1 MADERCVFPGA
12 DPRPPGR
19 WLDRETAERLLRG
32 ESLETVDAADRDEAE
47 RLAKTLEALTVEPP
61 LSSAELPGEA
71 AALAAF
77 RAARA
82 DRDDCDDVT
91 VSLGPG
97 AGSHPDHPADVG
109 LVRIG
114 AGPAR
119 AARRRPRWARPVRL
133 GLAAALAVGMVG
145 GVAVAAGTGFLPT
158 PFDGDEEGR
167 PAASVSAPV
176 PSERPFV
183 SPSPESRVQGDP
195 TPDDGAGAS
204 AGPGGTHDT
213 APGGP
218 ATDRESA
225 GDDRVQPSAGW
236 WKAVTSYCRD
246 LREGKRL
253 SSDHRRT
260 LEGAA
265 GGSERVRKYCG
276 NVLKATGDGAWSKAG
291 NGKDKGQDKSR
302 DKGKDREKDDDE
314 GDRADRR
321 PDGRGGH
328 HGGDH
333 GNRHGDGNRDGHGN
347 DHRVDRAAVA
357 PSAVADDPR
366 DRILPSLTSLT
377 RR

>member
-1 MADERCVFPGA
+1 MADERCDFPGA
-12 DPRPPGR
+12 DPRTPGQ

-32 ESLETVDAADRDEAE
+32 ESLEAVDAADRDEAE

-61 LSSAELPGEA
+61 LSSAELPGET

-82 DRDDCDDVT
+82 DRDDCDDII
-91 VSLGPG
+91 VSDGPG
-97 AGSHPDHPADVG
+97 AGAHPEHPADVG

-114 AGPAR
+114 GPAR
-119 AARRRPRWARPVRL
+119 ATRRPRWARPVRL

-145 GVAVAAGTGFLPT
+145 GVAVAAGTGLLPT
-158 PFDGDEEGR
+158 PFGGDEGGR

-176 PSERPFV
+176 PSDRPFV

-195 TPDDGAGAS
+195 TPDDDATAS
-204 AGPGGTHDT
+204 ADPGSTHDT

-246 LREGKRL
+246 LREGKQL
-253 SSDHRRT
+253 SKDHRRT

-265 GGSERVRKYCG
+265 GGSERVRKYCK
-276 NVLKATGDGAWSKAG
+276 NVLKATGDGTWSKPG
-291 NGKDKGQDKSR
+291 NGKDKDKDRTR
-302 DKGKDREKDDDE
+302 DKAKGREKDDDE
-314 GDRADRR
+314 GDRADRH
-321 PDGRGGH
+321 PDGRGGRY
-328 HGGDH
+328 GGDH
-333 GNRHGDGNRDGHGN
+333 GDRHGNGSRDGHGN
-347 DHRVDRAAVA
+347 DHRVDGAAVA
-357 PSAVADDPR
+357 PSAVADLLTN
-366 DRILPSLTSLT
+366 RILPRLTPLT

>member
-1 MADERCVFPGA
+1 MADEQY
-12 DPRPPGR
+12 R

-32 ESLETVDAADRDEAE
+32 ESLEAVDAADRDEAE

-82 DRDDCDDVT
+82 DRDDVT
-91 VSLGPG
+91 ASLRPG
-97 AGSHPDHPADVG
+97 AGSQTDHADDVG

-114 AGPAR
+114 GPAR
-119 AARRRPRWARPVRL
+119 AARRPRWARPVRL

-158 PFDGDEEGR
+158 PFDGDDGSG
-167 PAASVSAPV
+167 PAASVSAPA
-176 PSERPFV
+176 PSDRPLL

-195 TPDDGAGAS
+195 TPDEDAEAS
-204 AGPGGTHDT
+204 ADPGSTHDT

-225 GDDRVQPSAGW
+225 GDDRVEPSAGW
-236 WKAVTSYCRD
+236 RKAVTSYCRD

-253 SSDHRRT
+253 SSDHHRT

-265 GGSERVRKYCG
+265 GGSERVRKYCE
-276 NVLKATGDGAWSKAG
+276 NVLKATGDGTWSKPG
-291 NGKDKGQDKSR
+291 NGKDKNR
-302 DKGKDREKDDDE
+302 DKGEDREKDDDE

-321 PDGRGGH
+321 PDGRGGRY
-328 HGGDH
+328 GGDH
-333 GNRHGDGNRDGHGN
+333 GDRHGNGDGN
-347 DHRVDRAAVA
+347 DHRVDGAAVA
-357 PSAVADDPR
+357 PSAAADL
-366 DRILPSLTSLT
+366 LPGRLLPPLTPLA